1 MNKLFLVLG
10 VLLAAFL
17 AGCISQQT
25 GSGRV
30 VFAITDAASD
40 MSGVTSVNVTVN
52 QIKLHSEEKGWIT
65 VSSTPKTYDLLV
77 LKSQGSAS
85 LLADVQV
92 PNGTYNL
99 VTLEI
104 SRVVVTDASGAHDA
118 KLPSNELKL
127 KGEVIVRN
135 GTTTTATFDFIADKS
150 LHKTGNGLYI
160 LTPVVKMESREE
172 AEVEID
178 DNERVQING
187 GRMHTNKMFG
197 MDVEGNFEEGI
208 RVDEN
213 ARLFVEDNGKIRMS

>member
-1 MNKLFLVLG
+1 
-10 VLLAAFL
+10 
-17 AGCISQQT
+17 
-25 GSGRV
+25 
-30 VFAITDAASD
+30 